1 MTGHIQPTRRM
12 LDEGRGSIFCKR
24 AECVN
29 QLPILQ
35 PTEAVRKATHT
46 PGAVGWCQGWQL
58 GLVLWQF
65 GLCTLVGLAVPE
77 LRNSWYQL
85 LFPTQWLPQW
95 TDWPLVVPI
104 LSFYVISTL
113 YIPFY
118 RWGNWGI
125 EKLGNLP
132 GVMLGFRA
140 QALCLQCH
148 SLNHFNTLP
157 HHIICTWNV
166 FFYSPLDRKI
176 LKEH

>member
-1 MTGHIQPTRRM
+1 MKGEALSFVREQSVWTSYPFFSPLKLWGKRPTLLEQWAGARA
-12 LDEGRGSIFCKR
+12 GSW
-24 AECVN
+24 ALSSDN
-29 QLPILQ
+29 
-35 PTEAVRKATHT
+35 
-46 PGAVGWCQGWQL
+46 L
-58 GLVLWQF
+58 GCVLWLVWQF
-65 GLCTLVGLAVPE
+65 QSSEIVDTSC
-77 LRNSWYQL
+77 
-85 LFPTQWLPQW
+85 FPTQWLPQW

-125 EKLGNLP
+125 EKFRNLP

-176 LKEH
+176 LKER